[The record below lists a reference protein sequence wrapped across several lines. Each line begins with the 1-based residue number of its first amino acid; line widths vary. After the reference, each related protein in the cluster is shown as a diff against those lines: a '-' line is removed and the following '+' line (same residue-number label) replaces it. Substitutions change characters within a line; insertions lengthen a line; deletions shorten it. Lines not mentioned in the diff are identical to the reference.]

1 MIPTVHCVR
10 IGNRYGIEHE
20 DYIESKL
27 SGYPINWIREPFNE
41 GISYQWNK
49 MLPMSYKSDKPV
61 CVIDIDILL
70 ENDYMELF
78 DYPIERGEFLSI
90 PSWWKD
96 SEGYTLNGGFFKYYP
111 IDCNYI
117 YEKFMSDP
125 EKWKKH
131 YIMNKTT
138 IGPVNGEQY
147 FVEDSVKER
156 LNLRLV
162 PSSWVTRWKNDGDKD
177 WERQLILKYKEVSGN
192 DYIKKE
198 KWHPDIK
205 LIHYT
210 HAMNKP

>member
-10 IGNRYGIEHE
+10 IGNRYGIKHE

-27 SGYPINWIREPFNE
+27 AGYPINWIREPFDK

-70 ENDYMELF
+70 ENDYMKLF

-162 PSSWVTRWKNDGDKD
+162 PAS
-177 WERQLILKYKEVSGN
+177 
-192 DYIKKE
+192 
-198 KWHPDIK
+198 
-205 LIHYT
+205 
-210 HAMNKP
+210 